1 VLHIPFEI
9 AVLDG
14 DVDSVMNSYAE
25 VDGMPVAS
33 DAGLLTTLLREK
45 WGFTGTAVA
54 DYFAVE
60 LLQTLHGVAAD
71 LGDAGEQALFAGIDV
86 ELPTGV
92 TYLKPLAK
100 AICAGKFKEE
110 YVDRALRR
118 VFAQKEQLR
127 LLAPDYD
134 PAAQLKNLNADGVI
148 DLDWPEHRAL
158 ARELTEEA
166 IVLLANESGVLPLDP
181 SKASKI
187 AVIGPNADGVARAL
201 RLLLVREP
209 RPRAAPAPPR
219 LRPSS
224 FRIERGTDE
233 LPQIGLKMT
242 SVLNSMKEE
251 FGSAEISYVKA
262 LEAVDAKDGSKIAEA
277 VEAAKKA
284 EVAVVVVGDRAGLFG
299 RGTSGEGCDAE
310 DLDLPGLQVCPSSCA
325 AARLAQPSHSASS
338 WRRSSPRA
346 RPSCSCC
353 SPAGR
358 TRSTGRS
365 TRARP
370 CSRRSSRAR
379 RAAARSR
386 ASSPGA

>member
-1 VLHIPFEI
+1 VLLIPFEM

-25 VDGMPVAS
+25 VDGMPVAA
-33 DAGLLTTLLREK
+33 DATLLTTLLREK

-100 AICAGKFKEE
+100 AIRAGKFKEE

-148 DLDWPEHRAL
+148 DLDWPERRAL

-166 IVLLANESGVLPLDP
+166 IVLLANKSGVLPLDP

-219 LRPSS
+219 MRPSS

-262 LEAVDAKDGSKIAEA
+262 LEAVDAKDGSKIAETI
-277 VEAAKKA
+277 EAAKKPRSRSWSSA
-284 EVAVVVVGDRAGLFG
+284 TARACSAVARPARAATP
-299 RGTSGEGCDAE
+299 RTSTSRVSRC
-310 DLDLPGLQVCPSSCA
+310 V
-325 AARLAQPSHSASS
+325 RRIAQPSTPLTSTTAQS
-338 WRRSSPRA
+338 RRGAHRDGPTRRA
-346 RPSCSCC
+346 AF

-370 CSRRSSRAR
+370 CSKRSSRAR